1 MTQTAP
7 CPIVVVGSSNTD
19 LVVRAPRLPRPGET
33 LLGGE
38 FRQSAGGKGANQ
50 AVAAARLME
59 RSNGQVALVARL
71 GTDAWGDTALAGFNA
86 ENIHTA
92 LVVRDPDAPSGTA
105 LLTVDAQTGENT
117 IVVAG
122 GANTRL
128 SPPDVQAAS
137 ALLQNAK
144 VVLCQLEIPLP
155 CVQAALEIAHAAHAV
170 TVLNPAPA
178 QALPDD
184 LLRLVSI
191 LTPNETE
198 AAALT
203 GFSDRAQAAS
213 ALVARGVPIVL
224 VTLGAQGV
232 LLATPNG
239 TRLLP
244 GFAVPHALDTTA
256 AGDCFCGALAAALA
270 EGQALEDAIRFAQAA
285 AAICVTRQGA
295 QPSLPTRAEVARFL
309 AAQGHS

>member
-1 MTQTAP
+1 MTQNAP

-38 FRQSAGGKGANQ
+38 FLQAAGGKGANQ
-50 AVAAARLME
+50 AVAAARLMA

-122 GANTRL
+122 GANARL
-128 SPPDVQAAS
+128 CPADVQAAS

-155 CVQAALEIAHAAHAV
+155 TVQAALEIAHAAQA
-170 TVLNPAPA
+170 TAILNPAPA
-178 QALPDD
+178 QALPPD

-191 LTPNETE
+191 LTPNQTE

-203 GFSDRAQAAS
+203 GFSDPAQAAS
-213 ALVARGVPIVL
+213 ALVSRGVPIVL

-239 TRLLP
+239 TRVLP
-244 GFAVPHALDTTA
+244 GFAVMHAQDTTA

-295 QPSLPTRAEVARFL
+295 QPSLPRRAEVARFL
-309 AAQGHS
+309 AAQGQS

>member
-1 MTQTAP
+1 MTQNAH

-38 FRQSAGGKGANQ
+38 FLQAAGGKGANQ
-50 AVAAARLME
+50 AVAAARLMA
-59 RSNGQVALVARL
+59 RSAGQVALVARL

-86 ENIHTA
+86 EGIHTA

-122 GANTRL
+122 GANARL
-128 SPPDVQAAS
+128 CPADVQAAS

-155 CVQAALEIAHAAHAV
+155 TVQAALETARTAQAIAI
-170 TVLNPAPA
+170 LNPAPA
-178 QALPDD
+178 QALPPD
-184 LLRLVSI
+184 LVRLVSI
-191 LTPNETE
+191 LTPNQTE

-203 GFSDRAQAAS
+203 GFSDPAQAAS
-213 ALVARGVPIVL
+213 ALVSRGVPIVL

-232 LLATPNG
+232 LLATPDG
-239 TRLLP
+239 TRVLP
-244 GFAVPHALDTTA
+244 GFAVMHAQDTTA
-256 AGDCFCGALAAALA
+256 AGDCFSGALAAALA
-270 EGQALEDAIRFAQAA
+270 EGQALEDTIRFAQAA

>member
-1 MTQTAP
+1 MTQNSP
-7 CPIVVVGSSNTD
+7 RPIVVVGSSNTD

-38 FRQSAGGKGANQ
+38 FHQSAGGKGANQ

-59 RSNGQVALVARL
+59 HSAGQVALVARL
-71 GTDAWGDTALAGFNA
+71 GTDAWGDTALAGFIA
-86 ENIHTA
+86 EGIHTA
-92 LVVRDPDAPSGTA
+92 LVVRDPDAPSGMA
-105 LLTVDAQTGENT
+105 LLTVDEQTGENT

-122 GANTRL
+122 GANARL
-128 SPPDVQAAS
+128 CPADVQAAS

-155 CVQAALEIAHAAHAV
+155 TVQAALETARTAQAIAI
-170 TVLNPAPA
+170 LNPAPA
-178 QALPDD
+178 QALPPD

-191 LTPNETE
+191 LTPNQTE

-203 GFSDRAQAAS
+203 GFSDPAQAAS
-213 ALVARGVPIVL
+213 ALVSRGVPIVL
-224 VTLGAQGV
+224 VTLGAQDV

-239 TRLLP
+239 TRVLP

-256 AGDCFCGALAAALA
+256 AGDCFSGALAAALA

>member
-1 MTQTAP
+1 MTQNAH

-38 FRQSAGGKGANQ
+38 FLQAAGGKGANQ
-50 AVAAARLME
+50 AVAAARLMA
-59 RSNGQVALVARL
+59 RSAGQVALVARL

-122 GANTRL
+122 GANARL
-128 SPPDVQAAS
+128 CPADVQAAS

-155 CVQAALEIAHAAHAV
+155 TVQAALETARTAQAIAI
-170 TVLNPAPA
+170 LNPAPA
-178 QALPDD
+178 QALPPD
-184 LLRLVSI
+184 LVRLVSI
-191 LTPNETE
+191 LTPNQTE

-203 GFSDRAQAAS
+203 GFSDPAQAAS
-213 ALVARGVPIVL
+213 ALVSRGVPIVL

-232 LLATPNG
+232 LLATPDG
-239 TRLLP
+239 TRVLP
-244 GFAVPHALDTTA
+244 GFAVMHAQDTTA
-256 AGDCFCGALAAALA
+256 AGDCFSGALAAALA
-270 EGQALEDAIRFAQAA
+270 EGQALEDTIRFAQAA

>member
-1 MTQTAP
+1 MTQNAP

-38 FRQSAGGKGANQ
+38 FLQAAGGKGANQ
-50 AVAAARLME
+50 AVAAARLMA

-105 LLTVDAQTGENT
+105 LITVDAQTGENT

-128 SPPDVQAAS
+128 CPADVQAAS

-155 CVQAALEIAHAAHAV
+155 TVQAALETARTAQAIAI
-170 TVLNPAPA
+170 LNPAPA
-178 QALPDD
+178 QALPPD

-191 LTPNETE
+191 LTPNQTE
-198 AAALT
+198 ATALT
-203 GFSDRAQAAS
+203 GFSDPAQAAS

-232 LLATPNG
+232 LLATPGG
-239 TRLLP
+239 TRVLP
-244 GFAVPHALDTTA
+244 GFAVMHALDTTA
-256 AGDCFCGALAAALA
+256 AGDCFSGALAAALA
-270 EGQALEDAIRFAQAA
+270 EGQALQDAIRFAQAA

-295 QPSLPTRAEVARFL
+295 QPSLPRRAEVARFL